1 MYYCLGNHHLT
12 WGDEHQLKA
21 QVGDL
26 RGVPVPVPL
35 RQPAGHHVA
44 VIDRLHL
51 VHVVAL
57 NPKTDNYCESLFLK
71 RDFCAI

>member
-57 NPKTDNYCESLFLK
+57 NPEQKIFVYVCFLK